1 MFLLYAAPQV
11 PMAHEFP
18 QNISANSNFIEN
30 FLMKIFLKM
39 NEKFRFRLHFRRLEL
54 NFRERDWT
62 KIWKPY

>member
-30 FLMKIFLKM
+30 LA
-39 NEKFRFRLHFRRLEL
+39 
-54 NFRERDWT
+54 WT
-62 KIWKPY
+62 KFSRKRLDQNLETLLNPT